1 MPSTISQDMFR
12 IHLSVG
18 DSDGYDAID
27 VGLSVDEIL
36 GDKAMKRER
45 EDVGPFTFRLCDEDA
60 LRCASVAVESIIGIV
75 SNIVVSKIEMI
86 RGNNNRVETNDAV
99 VDERVAEE
107 NPAVVRSSDCCSTDL
122 VM

>member
-1 MPSTISQDMFR
+1 MPSTITQDMFR

-45 EDVGPFTFRLCDEDA
+45 EDVG
-60 LRCASVAVESIIGIV
+60 
-75 SNIVVSKIEMI
+75 
-86 RGNNNRVETNDAV
+86 
-99 VDERVAEE
+99 
-107 NPAVVRSSDCCSTDL
+107 
-122 VM
+122 